1 MLVSFLDFACQT
13 SPFSFVEVSNRGKID
28 LTESSEKRYNDRK
41 VVENIMIN
49 SIEKPIE
56 LPIEQKHT
64 GKGNPNAVLTFVLS
78 LIIAKRIYSKS
89 FLSLA
94 AK

>member
-1 MLVSFLDFACQT
+1 MLSFFVDL
-13 SPFSFVEVSNRGKID
+13 FSFVEVSNRGKIY
-28 LTESSEKRYNDRK
+28 LTEASAKRYNNRN

-64 GKGNPNAVLTFVLS
+64 GKGNPNAVLTFGIS

-89 FLSLA
+89 FLSLT

>member
-1 MLVSFLDFACQT
+1 M
-13 SPFSFVEVSNRGKID
+13 
-28 LTESSEKRYNDRK
+28 TEASAKRYNDRK

-64 GKGNPNAVLTFVLS
+64 GKAIQTLFLLLVLS